1 MPTLDLEALTSPVSA
16 EAPCGDDLDL
26 AGDMDYLNFMAG
38 AEGMLPKSYFGRDQ
52 AGNEDRPFDRNLI
65 DFKAQFAAAK
75 PFLQKTRD
83 LRLIGLLAKFSV
95 LNRDL
100 ASFVACVRAMSV
112 LLETHWADVHP
123 RGEDDDFGLRMVA
136 VEAIDSMP
144 TVVMPL
150 QFLPL
155 VEHKRLGSF
164 SYRNFMIAKGEVPPH
179 GEAETADLG
188 TIEKIL
194 NDAELAT
201 IIERRTELGELDA
214 ALKQIRQSW
223 VANET
228 SGPPAALERLPTTVA
243 QILALLD
250 ATITKRDPAAAAA
263 VAADGAPAGDGTETP
278 KPMGSITSAEHA
290 AAALAAVA
298 AYFSSREPSSPALLL
313 VRQAHSLVGKSFLDV
328 LRTLVP
334 NHVATAAFNIGR
346 EQVFDLPVESM
357 AAFAET
363 TPASSDTPAEIPPFD
378 VTTRG
383 EALVL
388 LDQVGAYLRSAEPT
402 SPIPYLIDHAR
413 DVAQRDFLSVLKAL
427 LPADGLKP
435 ADSGA

>member
-1 MPTLDLEALTSPVSA
+1 MAAIDFESLTQPVSP
-16 EAPCGDDLDL
+16 EAPCGEDLDL

-65 DFKAQFAAAK
+65 DFQAQFAAAK
-75 PFLQKTRD
+75 PFLEKTRD

-100 ASFVACVRAMSV
+100 AGFVACVRAMGT
-112 LLETHWADVHP
+112 LLESHWADVHP
-123 RGEDDDFGLRMVA
+123 RGEDGDFGLRMVA
-136 VEAIDSMP
+136 VEAMDSMP
-144 TVVMPL
+144 TVVMPM
-150 QFLPL
+150 QYLPL
-155 VEHKRLGSF
+155 VEHKRLGAF

-179 GEAETADLG
+179 GENETADPG

-194 NDAELAT
+194 NDAELE
-201 IIERRTELGELDA
+201 IIIARRAQLGELDA
-214 ALKQIRQSW
+214 ALKQIRQTW
-223 VANET
+223 MANET
-228 SGPPAALERLPTTVA
+228 SGPPAAFERLPATVG
-243 QILALLD
+243 QMLALLD
-250 ATITKRDPAAAAA
+250 TTIARRDPAAAAA
-263 VAADGAPAGDGTETP
+263 VATDGSQAGDGAETS
-278 KPMGSITSAEHA
+278 KPMGSITTAEQA
-290 AAALAAVA
+290 AAALAAAA
-298 AYFSSREPSSPALLL
+298 AYFNNREPSSPALLL

-334 NHVATAAFNIGR
+334 NQVSTAAFNIGR

-363 TPASSDTPAEIPPFD
+363 SAASSDAPAEPPVFE
-378 VTTRG
+378 VTTRT
-383 EALVL
+383 EALTL

-402 SPIPYLIDHAR
+402 SPIPYLIDRAR

-435 ADSGA
+435 ADRS